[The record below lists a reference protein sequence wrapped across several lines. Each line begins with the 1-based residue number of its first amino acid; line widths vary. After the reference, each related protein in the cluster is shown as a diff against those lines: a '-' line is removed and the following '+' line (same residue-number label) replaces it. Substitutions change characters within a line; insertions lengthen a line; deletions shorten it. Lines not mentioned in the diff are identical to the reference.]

1 MEGKWDT
8 SKRLSEVVMEYM
20 RDSNLSKAMLEN
32 RAISLWQAV
41 VGPTAQRTT
50 KRVYMNDGTMV
61 VEMTSSVV
69 RHELLMLKN
78 HIINRL
84 NEAIGEKVVQDI
96 IFK

>member
-20 RDSNLSKAMLEN
+20 RDNDITKKMLEN
-32 RAISLWQAV
+32 RAISLWQV
-41 VGPTAQRTT
+41 VIGPTAQRST
-50 KRVYMNDGTMV
+50 KNVYMHDGVMY

-69 RHELLMLKN
+69 RHELLMLKS
-78 HIINRL
+78 HIISRL
-84 NEAIGEKVVQDI
+84 NEAVGKQLVTDI